1 MMTDRKLHAHLTGSI
16 TLPIFQSIWQ
26 QRVDTEAGF
35 DLPPPDQVLGNGAG
49 QSVSTFFP
57 LFNTY
62 LYSLISS
69 LPYLLT
75 ALQSVLETFQSD
87 NVIYLELRTTPRS
100 LRPHSASE
108 VISAISQQI
117 QEWNVSQL
125 MWTGLILSIDRS
137 KHSISEAWGILNL
150 ALDLRSRG
158 YPIVGLDLGGNPIKG
173 DVKIYREIFEAAKR
187 EGLGLTLHFG
197 EIEGR
202 DEEQSEM
209 LSWEPDRLGHVIWVK
224 EEMKRKLV
232 EMDIGVEMCLS
243 CNVLAGLL
251 PPISTPIRNTKEM
264 TVRSSANA
272 EMDASAGN
280 EYELE
285 GLMKGDQDSFDVG
298 NISAKEESSKMEED
312 DRQESYEAQYTSH
325 HFGQWWFLPNSI
337 SINTDDLGIFHS
349 ISSSEHFLACK
360 HFHLS
365 RVDLVRLSRRALKGV
380 FGPTEVVDLVERR
393 LSEFEQEEG
402 IPS

>member
-1 MMTDRKLHAHLTGSI
+1 MEVADEDFCRRLPKIELHAHLTGSI

-35 DLPPPDQVLGNGAG
+35 DLPPPDQVLGNRAG

-75 ALQSVLETFQSD
+75 ALKSVLETFQSD

-100 LRPHSASE
+100 LPPHSASE
-108 VISAISQQI
+108 VIIAISQQI

-158 YPIVGLDLGGNPIKG
+158 YPVVGLDLGGNPIKG
-173 DVKIYREIFEAAKR
+173 DVKIYREIFKAAKR

-202 DEEQSEM
+202 DEEQLEM
-209 LSWEPDRLGHVIWVK
+209 LSWAPDRLGHVIWVK

-243 CNVLAGLL
+243 CN
-251 PPISTPIRNTKEM
+251 
-264 TVRSSANA
+264 
-272 EMDASAGN
+272 
-280 EYELE
+280 
-285 GLMKGDQDSFDVG
+285 
-298 NISAKEESSKMEED
+298 ED

-325 HFGQWWFLPNSI
+325 HFGQWWYLPNPI

-402 IPS
+402 IPI